1 MPNFEYDLGYLKAA
15 ALQLEDYLLSD
26 VLYWPLGVQS
36 PPGTPSYPRL
46 TLGGMLLVCKRL
58 SVIADND
65 PLENETRRL
74 VADIDQVHIK
84 WSFNWSEKAAREYQ
98 ARLTLWRNF
107 IDDYRMDPESQYDRY
122 AFEVGR
128 RVQLELLQG
137 ESETIPTSS
146 FELLESMDLI
156 LKTLLIPGQ
165 FIWDTVF
172 QEGFPMDSYWY
183 LYGNLPSRIE

>member
-1 MPNFEYDLGYLKAA
+1 
-15 ALQLEDYLLSD
+15 
-26 VLYWPLGVQS
+26 
-36 PPGTPSYPRL
+36 
-46 TLGGMLLVCKRL
+46 
-58 SVIADND
+58 
-65 PLENETRRL
+65 
-74 VADIDQVHIK
+74 
-84 WSFNWSEKAAREYQ
+84 
-98 ARLTLWRNF
+98 
-107 IDDYRMDPESQYDRY
+107 MDPESQYDRY

-165 FIWDTVF
+165 FIWDAEL
-172 QEGFPMDSYWY
+172 QEGFPRVTYWY